1 MHISDWSSDVC
12 SSDLGRADEVG
23 GTLVVLQTKEATM
36 SEPPKL
42 GSAQAPQRPWNKGKL
57 VGAKPPLQ
65 PKHVWSISTRLQL
78 DGRLR
83 DLVLSNLAVDSKLHA
98 CDLVRPRSDRILEG
112 KEWGR

>member
-1 MHISDWSSDVC
+1 
-12 SSDLGRADEVG
+12 
-23 GTLVVLQTKEATM
+23 M

-65 PKHVWSISTRLQL
+65 PKHVWSIRTRLQL

-83 DLVLSNLAVDSKLHA
+83 DLVLFNLAVDSKLHA
-98 CDLVRPRSDRILEG
+98 CDLVRLRIEDVAPHGYAGQRTTRTEERRVGTEWVSTFRSRWEPDN
-112 KEWGR
+112 

>member
-65 PKHVWSISTRLQL
+65 PKHVWSIRTRLQL

-83 DLVLSNLAVDSKLHA
+83 DLVLFNLA
-98 CDLVRPRSDRILEG
+98 RSEERRVG
-112 KEWGR
+112 KECVSTCRSRWSPYH